1 MLRAALLI
9 AVLFAVPAWAQ
20 PQMVSTSSSPGYQTV
35 QDEGSNLTRRRTINF
50 TGAGVSCVDNSG
62 AARTDCTVSGGG
74 SGSAFVRYATT
85 GDLPAAASNTGVL
98 AIVNADNS
106 WYYSDGASWA
116 RQGLYVS
123 NGQTTTT
130 SATINALA
138 VRVDA
143 SGGGLTVT
151 LPVIPALG
159 QVILISRTDSTA
171 ANTVTLAA
179 GAGNTL
185 DGFPS
190 TTVAPMTYAF
200 LIAGPGET
208 AWQVLV
214 LGSSRP
220 PATNVTVDFGSA
232 GNTNVAKVVTGVSW
246 VQSTSVIVC
255 SPTTAA
261 TSDRLA
267 GAEDPVIEGLVS
279 AVGGLVAGTG
289 FTLYVA
295 AAVRKAYGK
304 FLFSCVGVNP

>member
-1 MLRAALLI
+1 MLRLVLLLAI
-9 AVLFAVPAWAQ
+9 LFAAPAWAQ
-20 PQMVSTSSSPGYQTV
+20 PQMVSTSSAPGYQTV
-35 QDEGSNLTRRRTINF
+35 QDEASNLTRRRVINF

-62 AARTDCTVSGGG
+62 SARTDCTISGGG
-74 SGSAFVRYATT
+74 GSSFTRYATT
-85 GDLPAAASNTGVL
+85 AALPSAASSTGVL
-98 AIVNADNS
+98 AIVDADNS

-123 NGQTTTT
+123 NAQTATT
-130 SATINALA
+130 STTINALV

-190 TTVAPMTYAF
+190 TTVTPLTYAF
-200 LIAGPGET
+200 LTAGPGET
-208 AWQVLV
+208 AWQILV

-220 PATNVTVDFGSA
+220 PTTSVTVDFGAA
-232 GNTNVAKVVTGVSW
+232 GNTNVAKVVTGVPW
-246 VQSTSVIVC
+246 VQSTSVILC
-255 SPTTAA
+255 APTTEA
-261 TSDRLA
+261 TLDRLA
-267 GAEDPVIEGLVS
+267 GAEDPAVEGLTA
-279 AVGGLVAGTG
+279 AVGNVVAGTG

-304 FLFSCVGVNP
+304 FIFSCIGANP